1 LKKAEPLRPNLH
13 QSYLLEVVMR
23 LCKNYEM
30 KGFWNLS
37 LFCVVMF
44 ALSMSQVFPAASDT
58 ILPEKTRI
66 TLQLNNHLSTKVNSE
81 GDAFT
86 AYVTA
91 PILIGDRI
99 VIPKGSVVAGSI
111 SRILRPGR
119 FKGKAVMNLL
129 FQSINIPGRGQL
141 PIVASLAGVDSQGH
155 GAIRSEGTVE
165 GEGSEGNDIGRVL
178 APGIAGAGI
187 GTLTGGAK
195 GAAIGSGV
203 GAAIGL
209 ATVFAT
215 RGKEIEVRRGAT
227 LDILLDQ
234 PLTIPPEEG
243 DAASANR

>member
-1 LKKAEPLRPNLH
+1 
-13 QSYLLEVVMR
+13 
-23 LCKNYEM
+23 M
-30 KGFWNLS
+30 KELWNLA
-37 LFCVVMF
+37 LICVLML
-44 ALSMSQVFPAASDT
+44 ALTSAQAFPAASDT

-66 TLQLNNHLSTKVNSE
+66 TLQLNNQLSTRVNSE

-99 VIPKGSVVAGSI
+99 VIPKGSVVTGSI

-119 FKGKAVMNLL
+119 FKGKAAMNLL
-129 FQSINIPGRGQL
+129 FQSVTIPGHGQL
-141 PIVASLAGVDSQGH
+141 PIVASLARMDSKGY
-155 GAIRSEGTVE
+155 GAIKSEGTVE
-165 GEGSEGNDIGRVL
+165 GEDSEGNDIGRVL
-178 APGIAGAGI
+178 VPGIAGAGI
-187 GTLTGGAK
+187 GTLAGGAK

-209 ATVFAT
+209 ASVFAT

-243 DAASANR
+243 DAASENR